1 MGMDLSLEHIIITKQ
16 EYESLKNKDIFINE
30 YDLSLQDA
38 EVVLSKKQSYYFE
51 ILEQL
56 FHKNVILDFI
66 DNVFAESKDNEN
78 TINGLYSYLEENDE
92 FIINEYNL
100 DVYKHDELNEYIDF
114 ETWQNYRDG
123 NYDFPIIREVI
134 ELDNDKVL
142 LLEARYW

>member
-1 MGMDLSLEHIIITKQ
+1 MGMDLSLKHIIITKQ

-30 YDLSLQDA
+30 YDLSLQGA
-38 EVVLSKKQSYYFE
+38 EIVLSKKKSYYFE

-56 FHKNVILDFI
+56 FQKNVILDFI
-66 DNVFAESKDNEN
+66 NNVFAESKINEN
-78 TINGLYSYLEENDE
+78 TIDGLYSYLEENDE
-92 FIINEYNL
+92 FIISEYNL

-114 ETWQNYRDG
+114 ETWQNYGD
-123 NYDFPIIREVI
+123 YDFPIIREVI